1 MVPTTVPGTDRTP
14 VLSPSIP
21 PDTDIQPCGALAGA
35 APVPC
40 EACALAPECTLAEAR
55 TGDRMVVTA
64 VNDDHARVTALR
76 FGMAEG
82 ASVSCVARIPA
93 GPIVLRSGRQE
104 IAVGRELAKRI
115 SVRQLEAKAPEREQ
129 GPDAA
134 AAESRRR

>member
-1 MVPTTVPGTDRTP
+1 MVSTTVSGTDRTP
-14 VLSPSIP
+14 VLSPSITP
-21 PDTDIQPCGALAGA
+21 HTDIQPCAVLAGA
-35 APVPC
+35 GPVPC

-64 VNDDHARVTALR
+64 VNDEHARVTALR

-115 SVRQLEAKAPEREQ
+115 SVRQVEAKAPERGQ
-129 GPDAA
+129 DPGA